1 MEKYKKILGVK
12 STNFYIC
19 KNKIQNIQKYSK
31 KIRKNITKC
40 KKYIDNGKVRRYNT
54 IKGDKGDKTMKKMID
69 DSRLM
74 IKVCDLYYNQDISQ
88 QQIAKMLGLSRP
100 TISKLLSLA
109 REQGIVQIK
118 IVNLDTIEYWQLER
132 ELEEKYGLN
141 EVRIVR
147 GGETEEESKD
157 ALGSMVARYL
167 RRKIKEGN
175 TVGVSM
181 GSTLYHM
188 VSQME
193 NLEKE
198 ESEFMNKAE
207 NVTFVPLVG
216 GVGQLRME
224 LHSNSLA
231 ERLSR
236 FYGGKFIPLHAPAR
250 VSSKS
255 IRDEL
260 MKEESVLAAIRQ
272 TKHLDIAVVG
282 IGYPNENSAI
292 KATGYFKENEIDSL
306 IERKVAGELCM
317 QFYDIFGDTSAYSE
331 DNTVIGVDIHK
342 LTKVP
347 CSIGVAG
354 GMEKLPAI
362 KGAIKGRYINT
373 LITDVQCANALA
385 SDK

>member
-1 MEKYKKILGVK
+1 M
-12 STNFYIC
+12 
-19 KNKIQNIQKYSK
+19 QKY
-31 KIRKNITKC
+31 T
-40 KKYIDNGKVRRYNT
+40 DNGKARRYNT

-147 GGETEEESKD
+147 EGETEEESKD

-198 ESEFMNKAE
+198 ESGFMNKAE

-331 DNTVIGVDIHK
+331 DNTVIGIDIHK